1 MACEGHVAALNQDND
16 NELLETLVP
25 ILGGGG
31 RQATFSAQPVSKLIN
46 IKINNIDICLAC
58 LTGCY
63 KAQLR

>member
-46 IKINNIDICLAC
+46 IKINNEEFPYPFLFGNASEI
-58 LTGCY
+58 
-63 KAQLR
+63 